1 MTPSFQADLLD
12 RHLIALLGDIEPA
25 AMDLLRT
32 HLQWVSVVGGQT
44 LMSQGE
50 PGDSMYLVVSG
61 RLRAYQRQDDGRDR
75 AIREMGRGQVIGE
88 LSLFTDEPRSASI
101 VAIRDSVL
109 VRLDKPAFD
118 ELLARSATSVG
129 ADDAPDHPPAAEP
142 AGPWAGAAGD
152 HGAAG
157 HQRRRRPGR
166 LCAAGLQSQLAGWA
180 AWPWSTPP
188 VSTGRCSAPALPTAN
203 GASSTPT
210 ARSACTWTRSKP
222 NMSSCCWWPTPHP
235 PAGPTAAAAAAT

>member
-1 MTPSFQADLLD
+1 MTLSFQADLLD

-32 HLQWVSVVGGQT
+32 RLQWVSLVGGQT

-118 ELLARSATSVG
+118 ELLSRSPRLSMLMTRQIIHRLQNPQAPSGLARPVTIALLGITAG
-129 ADDAPDHPPAAEP
+129 IDLDAFAV
-142 AGPWAGAAGD
+142 
-152 HGAAG
+152 
-157 HQRRRRPGR
+157 
-166 LCAAGLQSQLAGWA
+166 GLQAQLARLG
-180 AWPWSTPP
+180 AWRWSTPP
-188 VSTGRCSAPALPTAN
+188 VSTRRCNDPA
-203 GASSTPT
+203 SPT
-210 ARSACTWTRSKP
+210 ARAASSMSTVPSACTWMRSKP
-222 NMSSCCWWPTPHP
+222 NMRSCCCWPTPRRR
-235 PAGPTAAAAAAT
+235 AGPTAAAAAAT